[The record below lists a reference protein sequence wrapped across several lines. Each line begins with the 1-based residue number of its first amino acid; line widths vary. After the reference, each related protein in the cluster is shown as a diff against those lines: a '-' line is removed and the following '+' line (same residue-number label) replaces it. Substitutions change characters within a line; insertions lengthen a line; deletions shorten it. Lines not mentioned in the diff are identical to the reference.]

1 MDIEQE
7 IERIIYSTNNF
18 WSDLEKARY
27 VYTEVGKIVEKNTE
41 FFLTQAQK
49 LQSNAL
55 SKEEMERIHEVS
67 ENMFESEDWWRII
80 CKSGAALLKII
91 FDRLNIN
98 SHLVRSIDYMRLNQE
113 DKVKV
118 YHWIIS
124 LDIDGKHYALT
135 LSNDLPN
142 IKNGFETEFFGNKY
156 PKYNPQGKEQ
166 YAGEDLEFSI
176 IPPEKLREIDEKI
189 NYANTFYNNGKKI
202 IKIYNSQL
210 IKKINIG
217 LLCNTDYYEMKAKES
232 DIYKN
237 IFILEDGNGNKT
249 NATAIPPKILFTE
262 YSNQLIENVCKEVE
276 KNLKNKLGLELPAL
290 KPSNIDEW
298 IKNMCIFLKGELI
311 DTYGQENSHLFEIPK
326 NFNFKEWRSRQK
338 SLKCPYKPYDDSLQ
352 LLDQVYAYV
361 QIINSLNKLYKEG
374 TPPQD
379 KLKNIRKIRS
389 LRTVIA
395 THFLKDLF
403 LLERNKVIVDG
414 QPYVRSN
421 YINEKFKTV
430 FQYVFQTM
438 EGPNDF
444 NKLGYSEQIHTLNK
458 IIPCFFD
465 DLTVLNCEK
474 AEGYN
479 YFYKPVLSRIRIY
492 TLYNKETKSYEIIF
506 HIPSSYDFEDEFYY
520 NYNLKNNTFKQIDII
535 EDVFNNTKYEIVS
548 TSLKEKQELNDT
560 EDNIFDELLDFENEL
575 QQPKTL

>member
-118 YHWIIS
+118 YHWIVS

-156 PKYNPQGKEQ
+156 PKFTPNGLEQ
-166 YAGEDLEFSI
+166 YAGEDLKFSTI
-176 IPPEKLREIDEKI
+176 SHETLEKIEKKI
-189 NYANTFYNNGKKI
+189 NYIDTFYQSGKKANA
-202 IKIYNSQL
+202 IYL
-210 IKKINIG
+210 DYPLKMINAG
-217 LLCNTDYYEMKAKES
+217 LFCNKDYYEMKAKES

-237 IFILEDGNGNKT
+237 MFILEDGNGNKT

-262 YSNQLIENVCKEVE
+262 YFNQLIENVCKEVE
-276 KNLKNKLGLELPAL
+276 KNLKKKLGLELPTL
-290 KPSNIDEW
+290 KFTNMDEW
-298 IKNMCIFLKGELI
+298 IKNMCILLKENFI
-311 DTYGQENSHLFEIPK
+311 ETYGQENVHLFEVDE
-326 NFNFKEWRSRQK
+326 NFNFKEWRSRQQL
-338 SLKCPYKPYDDSLQ
+338 LKCPLKYYDDNLQ
-352 LLDQVYAYV
+352 LLDKVYSYA
-361 QIINSLNKLYKEG
+361 QIINSLNCLFKQG
-374 TPPQD
+374 PQTPD
-379 KLKNIRKIRS
+379 KLRNIHKLRS
-389 LRTVIA
+389 LHTSIA
-395 THFLKDLF
+395 SHFLKKTV
-403 LLERNKVIVDG
+403 LLEENIEKVDG

-520 NYNLKNNTFKQIDII
+520 NYNLTNNTFKQIDII
-535 EDVFNNTKYEIVS
+535 EDVFNNTKYEIIS
-548 TSLKEKQELNDT
+548 TSLKEKQKLNDT